1 MCRPRSN
8 LGTFSQPHFTSWRQM
23 FGEYFI
29 TILLCWSSSLIRVHP
44 DRVLHF
50 HHLIFQDLPPLANP
64 QRFLLHP
71 RQPLWGGC
79 LPPGTNSHV
88 QYYVWFPSP
97 THPWF
102 ADSIVLDKEE
112 TPTLY
117 ELVLMQGSYL
127 IMGEIPLLLSVCP
140 LTGKQ
145 PQEQRLPDISNKP
158 LDETNVI

>member
-8 LGTFSQPHFTSWRQM
+8 LGTFSQPHFTSWRQL
-23 FGEYFI
+23 FGDYFI

-64 QRFLLHP
+64 QRFFLHP

-79 LPPGTNSHV
+79 LPPGTNGHV
-88 QYYVWFPSP
+88 QSYVWFPSP
-97 THPWF
+97 TPPWF
-102 ADSIVLDKEE
+102 ADSIVLDVEE

-117 ELVLMQGSYL
+117 GLVFNA
-127 IMGEIPLLLSVCP
+127 
-140 LTGKQ
+140 
-145 PQEQRLPDISNKP
+145 RFLPDNGWNTTSAECLPSHREAATRAKAP
-158 LDETNVI
+158 WHQ